1 MNLATQEFLMR
12 VASLV
17 GLVAVLSQTGCTAH
31 TPVESAKLNDRVEEL
46 AQKSS
51 TLQKQIEEMQNR
63 LFLLEDKV
71 DTSRVAI
78 ERSKPLQLPVVR
90 LKPRPVENENEPGE
104 ESRTES
110 SRTESSRTFK
120 DEGDQADDEVEP
132 GTEPVGGRSM
142 VVKRPVLYQGEAARS
157 GPRPV
162 LKLHES
168 GSGGSSSHGSTVTLG
183 PDPSGVNEKLPVIP
197 MPRRG
202 SEASASA
209 KGSATAGRAPAPSRS
224 DVLPM
229 QDYQSAMA
237 KYRAGDYAAAAEAF
251 KTFHHRYPQHA
262 YADNALYWMAECS
275 YDSKSYKVALKL
287 FRQVVEQ
294 FPSGN
299 KAPDALLKMGYC
311 YVQLKDSKNA
321 RTILGQ
327 VLESYPRSQV
337 AKLASEA
344 MAKL

>member
-17 GLVAVLSQTGCTAH
+17 GLVAVFSQTGCTAH
-31 TPVESAKLNDRVEEL
+31 TPVESGKLNDRIEEL

-90 LKPRPVENENEPGE
+90 LKPRPAENENEGGE
-104 ESRTES
+104 GS
-110 SRTESSRTFK
+110 SSRTFK
-120 DEGDQADDEVEP
+120 EEGEQLDEEVEP
-132 GTEPVGGRSM
+132 GAEPVGGRSM
-142 VVKRPVLYQGEAARS
+142 VSKRPVLYQGEAARS

-168 GSGGSSSHGSTVTLG
+168 GGGGSSSSNHGSMVTIG

-197 MPRRG
+197 LPRRG

-209 KGSATAGRAPAPSRS
+209 KGSATAGRPAAPGRS
-224 DVLPM
+224 DVVPM

-237 KYRAGDYAAAAEAF
+237 KYRAGDYAAAADAF
-251 KTFHHRYPQHA
+251 KAFYHRYPQHA

-275 YDSKSYKVALKL
+275 YDTKSYRVAVKL

-311 YVQLKDSKNA
+311 YVQLRDSKNA

-337 AKLASEA
+337 ARLASEA